1 MKKRKVS
8 AILLAVGMIVCGLAA
23 HVNAEKMEEG
33 SQLEAMYEEMQAE
46 VQAEMEEFEQKA
58 EAQQGAN
65 VVYTEIE
72 EAMRV
77 NPDAKENVYAEEYG
91 GAYINENNNLVVCV
105 TVEDMAQDIDAN
117 VISELSG
124 EAAQQAKDV
133 MAGNIEYKV
142 VAHSYNELAAIQDEI
157 TDNYEKF
164 YPAYR
169 EGTPE
174 YELLTTITGI
184 GLDEERNV
192 VTVEIDGLSEQKITT
207 FAALFGDYGCVE
219 FEECA
224 PAQNAETYYPGQK
237 IYVRA
242 PNDKGDIVPTGL
254 SIGFRCKR
262 TISSGTIQ
270 KGYVTCG
277 HGCKDSE
284 DGYVYVD
291 YGNAA
296 NKTNPKGK
304 IFDATFSGS
313 VDASYIKRLS
323 KEIKIGS
330 KTCYDAAGNK
340 YGDAIKR
347 DSYMGGIPQGRVVYK
362 CGATTYKTSGT
373 VSHNTYNSILDGVV
387 FRNRVRVEGE
397 FSKKGD
403 SGGIVYT
410 YANNEYVPCGII
422 SSGARYAPYF
432 SVFVKASEI
441 AYYLNV
447 QPF

>member
-1 MKKRKVS
+1 M
-8 AILLAVGMIVCGLAA
+8 
-23 HVNAEKMEEG
+23 
-33 SQLEAMYEEMQAE
+33 
-46 VQAEMEEFEQKA
+46 
-58 EAQQGAN
+58 
-65 VVYTEIE
+65 
-72 EAMRV
+72 
-77 NPDAKENVYAEEYG
+77 
-91 GAYINENNNLVVCV
+91 V
-105 TVEDMAQDIDAN
+105 TV
-117 VISELSG
+117 G
-124 EAAQQAKDV
+124 
-133 MAGNIEYKV
+133 
-142 VAHSYNELAAIQDEI
+142 
-157 TDNYEKF
+157 
-164 YPAYR
+164 
-169 EGTPE
+169 
-174 YELLTTITGI
+174 
-184 GLDEERNV
+184 
-192 VTVEIDGLSEQKITT
+192 IDGLSEQKITT

-262 TISSGTIQ
+262 TVSSGTIQ

-304 IFDATFSGS
+304 IYDATFSGS
-313 VDASYIKRLS
+313 VDASY
-323 KEIKIGS
+323 
-330 KTCYDAAGNK
+330 
-340 YGDAIKR
+340 
-347 DSYMGGIPQGRVVYK
+347 
-362 CGATTYKTSGT
+362 
-373 VSHNTYNSILDGVV
+373 NSTLEGVA

-397 FSKKGD
+397 FSKEGD

-410 YANNEYVPCGII
+410 YANNAYVPCGII
-422 SSGARYAPYF
+422 SSSAARAPYF